1 MLDLLIRGANVVDG
15 TGRERFRGDV
25 GVSGDTIAHVGEQA
39 GDARELVDAG
49 GLALAPGFIDIHA
62 HTDAWLLI
70 NPHAE
75 SKALQGVTTE
85 VGGNCGL
92 SPGPITEESRRDAD
106 EWLGRAGLAV
116 DWNTLGEFFARL
128 EQRGLGINYACHVG
142 QGQVR
147 GLVVGYDDRAATDA
161 ERQAMRAQVKQA
173 MAEGAIG
180 LSSGLVYPPGCF
192 AGAAEIAD
200 LCRVAGA
207 RGGFYATHMRDE
219 AAGLLE
225 SVRET
230 IEIGRLSGAP
240 VHIAHLKACG
250 EANWGK
256 VVEALALMDQ
266 ARARGQDVTADQY
279 PYLATN
285 TSLAASVLPRR
296 QRAGGT
302 ERLLARLRDPR
313 ERAAVAADL
322 AASPPAYE
330 AIVISRVYA
339 PALCHS
345 EPEAR
350 NPGGVGQPPP
360 AVPAPRC
367 LGRSLAQ
374 IAADWQVS
382 PAEAALDLLE
392 RDAARTEVI
401 RFAMCEEDVER
412 VMRHPVVMIA
422 SDASAL
428 AISGPLSEGRPHPR
442 AFGTFARVLGRYVRE
457 RNVVSLEEA
466 VRKMTSLPAR
476 RLGLRDRGVIE
487 PGRKA
492 DLALFD
498 PQTVEDRAT
507 YENPI
512 QPAAGIVGVWVNGV
526 RTVRDG
532 ALTGA
537 LPGRVLRGGSKGGK

>member
-322 AASPPAYE
+322 AASPPAYD
-330 AIVISRVYA
+330 AIIISRVYA
-339 PALCHS
+339 PAACHS

-350 NPGGVGQPPP
+350 NPGGVAQPPP
-360 AVPAPRC
+360 AVPASRC

-382 PAEAALDLLE
+382 PAEAALDLLV
-392 RDAARTEVI
+392 RDEARTEVI
-401 RFAMCEEDVER
+401 RFAMCEADVER